1 MRINR
6 INRRENTSWHPYG
19 RTGRA
24 FTMVEVIVAMTL
36 LGITILAVFG
46 ALRTCAG
53 ATHHARLLTG
63 SVLLAERL
71 LTETCLDRNR
81 AFETREGTEGIYQW
95 RIRVVPT
102 PVESLGAV
110 HVRVKWPEQQRQQ
123 QYDLYSLV
131 HMQSFSE
138 QR

>member
-1 MRINR
+1 MRITR
-6 INRRENTSWHPYG
+6 INRRQNTNSHPHG

-24 FTMVEVIVAMTL
+24 FTMVEVIVALTL

-53 ATHHARLLTG
+53 ATHHARVLTR

-71 LTETCLDRNR
+71 LTETYLDHNR
-81 AFETREGTEGIYQW
+81 AFESRDGTEGIYQW
-95 RIRVVPT
+95 RVRVVPT

-123 QYDLYSLV
+123 QYDLFSLV
-131 HMQSFSE
+131 HMQSFGE